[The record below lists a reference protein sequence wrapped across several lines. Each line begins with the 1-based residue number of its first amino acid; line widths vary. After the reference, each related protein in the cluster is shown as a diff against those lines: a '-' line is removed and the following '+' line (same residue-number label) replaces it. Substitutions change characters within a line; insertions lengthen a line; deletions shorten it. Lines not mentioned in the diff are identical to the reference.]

1 MKCVF
6 KAKVGWGKAAT
17 TKTMQHGEKVADLVL
32 RRGFGAAGS
41 NADKPLLQIGA
52 TTRAPQRV
60 PELSYKIIAGEQIKF
75 GNVAWESLYQCSLG
89 DL

>member
-52 TTRAPQRV
+52 TTRPTRTLLQDHRRRTDQV
-60 PELSYKIIAGEQIKF
+60 WECCLG
-75 GNVAWESLYQCSLG
+75 ESLPMLTG
-89 DL
+89 

>member
-1 MKCVF
+1 MCFQGKS
-6 KAKVGWGKAAT
+6 WMGKAAT
-17 TKTMQHGEKVADLVL
+17 TKTMHHGEKVADLVL

-52 TTRAPQRV
+52 TTRPPQRV

>member
-1 MKCVF
+1 MCF
-6 KAKVGWGKAAT
+6 QGKSWRGNAAT

-52 TTRAPQRV
+52 TTQAPQRV
-60 PELSYKIIAGEQIKF
+60 AELSYKIIAG
-75 GNVAWESLYQCSLG
+75 
-89 DL
+89 